1 MKAGNNQDFGMNMSN
16 DAETYALGRMYEFGI
31 TVEQDHHRAAELYIK
46 AAEMGNEQAKNVF
59 FFDFDVKQKVNTDMK
74 RVATIMEA
82 AQLGYADAQYSLG
95 GRYRAGVGMR
105 KSYPAAFHWL
115 SKAAEQGHVEAT
127 YYLGAMYLRGRGTEV
142 DVGKAKELTRKA
154 AELGCAPA
162 QHEIGKVLLG
172 EKDRKSEAIE
182 WITRS
187 SDNGYRIAQFDLG
200 TMYLQGDGV
209 KFDPKLGME
218 LLTSSAEKRYASAA
232 YKLGE
237 IFDKG
242 QYGFKKDPEEAIKW
256 YKRAQKIGYVGAEL
270 RLAQIYQNGEGVER
284 DLFQCIK
291 YYKLADQH
299 GWHYANNM
307 LMEIFAN

>member
-1 MKAGNNQDFGMNMSN
+1 MKAGNNQDFGMSMT
-16 DAETYALGRMYEFGI
+16 DAEIYALGRMYEFGI
-31 TVEQDHHRAAELYIK
+31 TVEQDHRKAAELYIE

-59 FFDFDVKQKVNTDMK
+59 FFDFDQKPRINTKQE

-82 AQLGYADAQYSLG
+82 AQMGYVDAQYSLG
-95 GRYRAGVGMR
+95 GRYRGGIGMR
-105 KSYPAAFHWL
+105 KSYPAAFYWL

-142 DVGKAKELTRKA
+142 DIGKAKELTRKA
-154 AELGCAPA
+154 ADLGYAPA

-172 EKDRKSEAIE
+172 EEGRKLEAIE
-182 WITRS
+182 WIRRS

-200 TMYLQGDGV
+200 TMHLQGDGV
-209 KFDPKLGME
+209 EFDPIRGME
-218 LLTSSAEKRYASAA
+218 LLTSSAKQRYASAA

-242 QYGFKKDPEEAIKW
+242 QYGFEKDPEKAIRW
-256 YKRAQKIGYVGAEL
+256 YKKAQRIGYVGAEL